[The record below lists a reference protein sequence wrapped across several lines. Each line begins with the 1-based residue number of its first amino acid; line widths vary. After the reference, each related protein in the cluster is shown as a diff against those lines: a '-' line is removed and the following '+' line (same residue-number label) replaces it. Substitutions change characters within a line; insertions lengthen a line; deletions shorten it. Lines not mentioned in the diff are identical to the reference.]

1 MIYLFCGILLSKKK
15 EEICMK
21 NKEKKRFARIA
32 GVFLVAFLSF
42 LVIAAIAFGVY
53 LKTHFESELP
63 SDFLAASIKGES
75 PKFFAYRFED
85 RSSREGEAVDIT
97 EDVFFQK
104 RSVYT
109 SIEEIPKNL
118 INAFVAIEDKRF
130 WEHEGVD
137 WYRTLAAGMNYF
149 LGFSKRFGAS
159 TITQQLVKNVT
170 GNTDATPRRKLQEIL
185 YAKDLE
191 KKLEKKE
198 ILELY
203 LNVIHFSDRCDG
215 VGEAAWHYFSKEP
228 RELTLTEAAA
238 IAAIT
243 NNPTYY
249 NPIRNPQNN
258 AHRRGLIL
266 SAMLEQGYIT
276 QDEYEAAVGEPL
288 VLRVKEMPTDQSNSW
303 YVDMVIED
311 VINGLMEKHG
321 MTRTAASRYLYGGGL
336 RIYTAMDER
345 IQGIVEDYYENAV
358 RVLKNENGISAQSA
372 LIVIDAKTGDVL
384 GVAGA
389 VGKKS
394 GNRVQNF
401 ATQTLRPPGST
412 IKPLSIYAPALEKG
426 LINWASVYD
435 DVPVNFG
442 SSEKSPWPKNA
453 TGVYRGL
460 TNISYAVAHSTN
472 TVSVRVLE
480 ELGLKDSY
488 RFAKEKFRLEHMISD
503 ERGNDCDVA
512 ALALGQLN
520 YGVTLRELTAAYTA
534 FADRG
539 NYHPYRSYYRVLDA
553 DGGILLSNADA
564 SEPVMSEGNAAIMTK
579 LLQEVVHRGTSSSI
593 TLEKQTECAG
603 KTGTTHND
611 FDRWFIG
618 YTPQIICGVWCG
630 YEYPEPLIGKNL
642 CTSIWDRV
650 MGMIFSTGSYQTR
663 FEVPDTVI
671 QASYCRDSGKLMG
684 EACAADPRGDRA
696 EIGYFL
702 KGTEPQELC
711 DRHILCYY
719 DVEHGGVFHGNCPVE
734 SVKKVGLIQVN
745 RKFPIQIL
753 VTDAEYVY
761 HGDPLELPVNENSNL
776 PYFSSS
782 VDYFCGI
789 SPGNTQFNRSCNTH
803 LYPSEKS
810 PWEYWFPYFFG
821 KAEKRI
827 KRKNAS

>member
-1 MIYLFCGILLSKKK
+1 MKSKR
-15 EEICMK
+15 
-21 NKEKKRFARIA
+21 KKRVARIVGICLA
-32 GVFLVAFLSF
+32 TFCSIMVLAAVALVLY
-42 LVIAAIAFGVY
+42 IN
-53 LKTHFESELP
+53 KNFEKELP
-63 SDFLAASIKGES
+63 SDILKASIKGES
-75 PKFFAYRFED
+75 PRFFAYRFDD
-85 RSSREGEAVDIT
+85 RAAREGEAVDIT
-97 EDVFFQK
+97 EEVFFQK

-109 SIEEIPKNL
+109 SLEEMPKDL

-137 WYRTLAAGMNYF
+137 WYRTMAAGLNYLF
-149 LGFSKRFGAS
+149 GFSKRFGAS

-170 GNTDATPRRKLQEIL
+170 GNTQTTLRRKLQEIL
-185 YAKDLE
+185 YAKNLE
-191 KKLEKKE
+191 KKLEKQE

-228 RELTLTEAAA
+228 QDLTLAEAAA

-258 AHRRGLIL
+258 AYRRGLIL

-276 QDEYEAAVGEPL
+276 QKEYDTAIAEPL
-288 VLRVKEMPTDQSNSW
+288 ILCVKEVPQDQSNSW

-321 MTRTAASRYLYGGGL
+321 MTRTAASKYLYGGGL
-336 RIYTAMDER
+336 RIYTAMDGQ

-358 RVLKNENGISAQSA
+358 RVPSNENGISAQSA
-372 LIVIDAKTGDVL
+372 LIVIDAKTGDIL

-389 VGKKS
+389 VGKKQ
-394 GNRVQNF
+394 GNRLQNF

-412 IKPLSIYAPALEKG
+412 IKPLSVYAPALEKG

-442 SSEKSPWPKNA
+442 GSSNAPWPKNA

-472 TVSVRVLE
+472 TVAVRVLE
-480 ELGLKDSY
+480 ELGLQDSY
-488 RFAKEKFRLEHMISD
+488 RFAKEKFHLEHLISD
-503 ERGNDCDVA
+503 ERGNDCDIA

-520 YGVTLRELTAAYTA
+520 YGVTLRELTTAYTA
-534 FADRG
+534 FADGG
-539 NYHPYRSYYRVLDA
+539 NYHSYRSYYRVLDA
-553 DGGILLSNADA
+553 EGRILLSNADE
-564 SEPVMSEGNAAIMTK
+564 SEQILSKENAAIMTK

-618 YTPQIICGVWCG
+618 FTPEIICGVWCG

-642 CTSIWDRV
+642 CTSIWDSV
-650 MGMIFSTGSYQTR
+650 MGMIFSAGSYQTR
-663 FEVPDTVI
+663 FEVPETVI
-671 QASYCRDSGKLMG
+671 QASYCRDSGKLMSD
-684 EACAADPRGDRA
+684 ACVCDPRGDRS

-702 KGTEPQELC
+702 KGTEPLDAC
-711 DRHILCYY
+711 DCHILCDY
-719 DVEHGGVFHGNCPVE
+719 DTVHGGVSHGSCPE
-734 SVKKVGLIQVN
+734 HCLEKVGLIQVN
-745 RKFPIQIL
+745 RSFPIQIL
-753 VTDAEYVY
+753 VTDAQFVY
-761 HGDPLELPVNENSNL
+761 CGDPKELPINEDPAQ
-776 PYFSSS
+776 PYFASSPNS
-782 VDYFCGI
+782 FCGV
-789 SPGNTQFNRSCNTH
+789 SHGNKQFNRSCSVH
-803 LYPSEKS
+803 LYLQEGS
-810 PWEYWFPYFFG
+810 PWEYWFPQIFG